1 MSDQKKPSLGSK
13 ISNSNSYRDSV
24 AGVSTLKPPKTTDTK
39 PPANNNQSNNKL
51 EK

>member
-13 ISNSNSYRDSV
+13 ISNSFRDSV